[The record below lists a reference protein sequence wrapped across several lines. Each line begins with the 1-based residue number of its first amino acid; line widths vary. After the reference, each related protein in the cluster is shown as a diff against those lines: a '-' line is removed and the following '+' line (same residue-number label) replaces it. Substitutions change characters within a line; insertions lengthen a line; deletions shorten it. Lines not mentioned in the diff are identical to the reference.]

1 MFGTRERPE
10 GCLSD
15 LTFDAWFAGEL
26 AAGAAAAAEAHVAGC
41 DRCGHRR
48 AEFAAQRQEFFAVT
62 PEIDWRPALG
72 NRARN
77 QRRRQTLVT
86 LATLAAAA
94 ALVVLVSRVRE
105 QPEAI
110 VRAKGGP
117 SVGFF
122 VQRGESSQRGASGE
136 VVYPGDHIRFAYTSD
151 RPRYLAIYSL
161 DSRGKASIF
170 FPDGDLAERVPAG
183 SDSSLRSAV
192 ELDDAP
198 GLETVFA
205 VFCDADFSVE
215 RLRKS
220 LAERRTLE
228 APSGCSLDVLTWAKG
243 RAN

>member
-1 MFGTRERPE
+1 MFGARERPE

-41 DRCGHRR
+41 DRCERRR
-48 AEFAAQRQEFFAVT
+48 ADLAAQRQEFFAVT
-62 PEIDWRPALG
+62 PEIDWRPALD

-77 QRRRQTLVT
+77 QRRRQTLIA
-86 LATLAAAA
+86 LATFAAAA
-94 ALVVLVSRVRE
+94 ALAVLVSRVQE
-105 QPEAI
+105 QPEGI
-110 VRAKGGP
+110 VRSKGGP

-122 VQRGESSQRGASGE
+122 VQRGGSFQRGGPGE
-136 VVYPGDHIRFAYTSD
+136 VVYTGDHVRFAYTSD

-161 DSRGKASIF
+161 DSRGSASIF
-170 FPDGDLAERVPAG
+170 FPDGDRAERVPAG
-183 SDSSLRSAV
+183 SDSSLSSAV

-205 VFCDADFSVE
+205 IFCDTEFSVE
-215 RLRKS
+215 QLRKS